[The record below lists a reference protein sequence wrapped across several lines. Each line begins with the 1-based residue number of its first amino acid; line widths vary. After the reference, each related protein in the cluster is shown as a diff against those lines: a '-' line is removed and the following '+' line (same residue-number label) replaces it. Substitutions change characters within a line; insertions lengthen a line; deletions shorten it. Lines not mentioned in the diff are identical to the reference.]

1 MKKILLFILI
11 LCSTPISFLF
21 GASSK
26 LDNPAQP
33 QVNPVE
39 IVLVSEQLGP
49 EENNTTLSHPHLK
62 YRGSLLL
69 NSPHPAFGGFSDLL
83 VSTDRKSFLAVSD
96 MGFWLKGKLQYT
108 SSGFLKGVER
118 KAELGQLLNSE
129 GKTFAIK
136 YNGDAEAL
144 CRTPDQSPDSST
156 ESGYLVAF
164 ERVHR
169 INSYNSGKILDLS
182 GKATPLPLPEQI
194 KKSPLNGGIESMALL
209 PDQSLFILTEG
220 DDSAGS
226 YSAAALMKNGKWTTF
241 RYKRDSSFRP
251 TSAACLPYGKILIL
265 ERRYNGPGTLGI
277 RLSTIEKGLIRKG
290 TILSPKLF
298 CELNPPIPRDNYEGL
313 DAVLGTNANIWIYI
327 ISDDNFSPVQHTIL
341 SLFELTRGK
350 EN

>member
-1 MKKILLFILI
+1 MKKIILFILI
-11 LCSTPISFLF
+11 LCSTPISLLF
-21 GASSK
+21 GASTK

-33 QVNPVE
+33 QINPVE
-39 IVLVSEQLGP
+39 ITLVSELLGP
-49 EENNTTLSHPHLK
+49 QENENTTLPHPQLK

-83 VSTDRKSFLAVSD
+83 VSADRKTFLAVSD

-108 SSGFLKGVER
+108 PSGFLKSVDR
-118 KAELGQLLNSE
+118 KAELGQLLNTE

-136 YNGDAEAL
+136 YNADAEAL
-144 CRTPDQSPDSST
+144 CSAPGHEP

-169 INSYNSGKILDLS
+169 VNRYNSGKSLDLS
-182 GKATPLPLPEQI
+182 GKADTLPLPTQI
-194 KKSPLNGGIESMALL
+194 KESPLNGGIESMALL

-220 DDSAGS
+220 DDSVS
-226 YSAAALMKNGKWTTF
+226 PLSAAALLKEERWTSF
-241 RYKRDSSFRP
+241 QYKRDSGYRP
-251 TSAACLPYGKILIL
+251 TSASFFPGEKILIL

-277 RLSTIEKGLIRKG
+277 RFSTIETNKIKENAVITPR
-290 TILSPKLF
+290 IF

-313 DAVLGTNANIWIYI
+313 ATVSGTDGNLWIYI

-341 SLFELTRGK
+341 SVFELMSEDK
-350 EN
+350 N